1 MFNLAEYRPV
11 QKSLSDYLPW
21 AALIDDG
28 ILLNKDGSFTRAAR
42 YRAPDMDATSNE
54 QKLGHRRRL
63 NNFLKRLES
72 GWCLQV
78 EAQRRASRTYPQST
92 FPDPFS
98 QMIDDRRRDRFEADQ
113 AHFEIDHFLVLTYL
127 PPEDRKE
134 KAASLFFSKNGD
146 EQEDQTVRQI
156 PKELNRFVEASDQ
169 LFGLLTTLMPEVS
182 VMDGEALL
190 TYLHSCVSERP
201 HRVSVPDVPAYL
213 DAFLSDTELLGGL
226 QPMLGSK
233 HLKIISVRSYPPNTE
248 PDYLRQLSDLPF
260 SYRWSNRWLALSRPD
275 AQKSLKTLQRNWFSK
290 RSGLGSVLRG
300 QFLGEESALQNT
312 DAVNKA
318 QEADV
323 AMQMVSADQA
333 AFGYFTTSLIVSD
346 ESLET
351 AEWQA
356 AEIQKILDAHGFVS
370 KVETINAVDAWFGS
384 LPAHAYADVRRVPL
398 SSLSLADIIPSS
410 DVWAGPE
417 WNRTLNGPALLH
429 ATTSGGTTPFRLSLH
444 SGDVGHTMIVGP
456 TGAGKSVLLSTIVAQ
471 FLRYERAQ
479 IFVFDKGRSC
489 RATCL
494 ALGGSFFDL
503 GAEDALAFQPL
514 KHIDEELEFE
524 WALEWIEDII
534 RRLKVPVTPD
544 VKRAIRNALASV
556 RTLPVKQRTLTS
568 FNNQLQDLTVR
579 EAFAAYALGGPYG
592 RFLDADEEDLTF
604 SAVQAFEME
613 DLMTIPD
620 ALGPVISYLFHKI
633 ERALDGSPTLIVLD
647 EAWVFLDDRE
657 FSGQL
662 REWLKTLRKK
672 NASVIFATQSLS
684 DVAESDI
691 TSALIESCPTR
702 LFLPNSRAQEPNLA
716 TIYSRFGLSD
726 REIEILA
733 TAAPK
738 SDYYMQS
745 DRGTRLFQLNLDQMA
760 LAVFGASSPDHQA
773 LIEGVLAGGK
783 DQNFATGFLSASGFV
798 TEANELADRQMEVA
812 HA

>member
-11 QKSLSDYLPW
+11 QKSLWDYLPW
-21 AALIDDG
+21 AALIDEG
-28 ILLNKDGSFTRAAR
+28 VLLNKDGSFTRAAR
-42 YRAPDMDATSNE
+42 FRAPDMDATSLE
-54 QKLGHRRRL
+54 QKLAHRQRL

-78 EAQRRASRTYPQST
+78 EAQRRPSRTYPESK
-92 FPDPFS
+92 FPDAFS
-98 QMIDDRRRDRFEADQ
+98 QMIDDRRRASFEADQ
-113 AHFEIDHFLVLTYL
+113 THFEIDHFLVLTYL

-134 KAASLFFSKNGD
+134 KAASMFFSKSDDGEA
-146 EQEDQTVRQI
+146 EQEAEA
-156 PKELNRFVEASDQ
+156 PHKELSRFREASDQ
-169 LFGLLTTLMPEVS
+169 LFGLLSTLMSEVS
-182 VMDGEALL
+182 VLDGEALL
-190 TYLHSCVSERP
+190 TYLHSCISERY
-201 HRVSVPDVPAYL
+201 HKVAVSDNPVYL
-213 DAFLSDTELLGGL
+213 DAVLSDTELLGGL
-226 QPMLGSK
+226 QPRLGSK
-233 HLKIISVRSYPPNTE
+233 FLKVISVRSYPPTTE
-248 PDYLRQLSDLPF
+248 PDYLRELSDLPF
-260 SYRWSNRWLALSRPD
+260 AFRWSNRWLALSRPD
-275 AQKSLKTLQRNWFSK
+275 AQKALKTLQRNWFAK

-300 QFLGEESALQNT
+300 QLMGEESALQNR

-323 AMQMVSADQA
+323 AMQMVAADQA
-333 AFGYFTTSLIVSD
+333 AFGYFTTSIIVSD

-351 AEWQA
+351 ADWQA
-356 AEIQKILDAHGFVS
+356 REVQKVLDAHGFVS

-398 SSLSLADIIPSS
+398 SSQSLADIIPSS

-417 WNRTLNGPALLH
+417 WNKALNGPALLH

-444 SGDVGHTMIVGP
+444 SGDVGHTMIIGP

-471 FLRYERAQ
+471 FLRYEDAQ
-479 IFVFDKGRSC
+479 VFVFDKGRSC

-494 ALGGSFFDL
+494 ALGGAFFDL
-503 GAEDALAFQPL
+503 GAADALAFQPL
-514 KHIDEELEFE
+514 KHIDEDPEFE

-544 VKRAIRNALASV
+544 VKRAIRDALTSV

-633 ERALDGSPTLIVLD
+633 ERALDGRPTLIVLD

-716 TIYSRFGLSD
+716 TIYHRFGLSP

-773 LIEGVLAGGK
+773 LIEEVFAEGEG
-783 DQNFATGFLSASGFV
+783 QNFATEFLSASGFV
-798 TEANELADRQMEVA
+798 AEANELADRHMELA